1 MKECAD
7 GGFSAVNDLRN
18 RLQKTMKDLE
28 LKIEKAQSLKDSLKD
43 QHQALDEE
51 IKAKSM
57 IITEKTMKGEFDTM
71 LMNEVKDLSQ
81 KIKDI
86 TAKDSG

>member
-1 MKECAD
+1 
-7 GGFSAVNDLRN
+7 
-18 RLQKTMKDLE
+18 MKDLE

-51 IKAKSM
+51 IKAKTTL
-57 IITEKTMKGEFDTM
+57 ITEKTMKGDFDTG
-71 LMNEVKDLSQ
+71 LITEVKDLSS

-86 TAKDSG
+86 SNKDLS